1 MACPDADKRGLR
13 AWAEKVLEQS
23 AVAQGSLRRNA
34 GAGRLFEFRVDRAR
48 GAALVA
54 EGQVVHAAIL

>member
-1 MACPDADKRGLR
+1 M
-13 AWAEKVLEQS
+13 EEVLKQS
-23 AVAQGSLRRNA
+23 GVAQGSLRRNA
-34 GAGRLFEFRVDRAR
+34 VAGRLFEFRVDRAR